1 MMIRLNKVQ
10 MEEKLKLMMEFLNS
24 VEQNK
29 QREENG
35 KTQKQTKA
43 S

>member
-1 MMIRLNKVQ
+1 MIRLNKVQ

-24 VEQNK
+24 VEENK
-29 QREENG
+29 TREENG
-35 KTQKQTKA
+35 KSQKQSKD